1 MFKLPFW
8 KKTEPPKNLL
18 KKEGFSGKNK
28 FLKEGVDGTER
39 PRGKKKELPK
49 PWTTKDR
56 IIVAFALLL
65 TFALG
70 IYFWYKGAGKL
81 PEFNFG
87 SFRLPSFEEKIILQ

>member
-1 MFKLPFW
+1 MFGLPFG
-8 KKTEPPKNLL
+8 KKPQPPKNLL

-28 FLKEGVDGTER
+28 FLKGVESEEK
-39 PRGKKKELPK
+39 PKGKKKELPK
-49 PWTTKDR
+49 PWTLKDR
-56 IIVAFALLL
+56 VIVAVALLL